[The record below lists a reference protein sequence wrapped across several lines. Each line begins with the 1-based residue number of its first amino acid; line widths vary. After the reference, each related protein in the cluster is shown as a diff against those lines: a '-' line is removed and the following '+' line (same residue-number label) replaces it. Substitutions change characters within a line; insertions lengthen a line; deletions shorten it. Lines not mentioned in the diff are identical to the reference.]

1 MPSCDRC
8 KIKGICM
15 INLNELKGHE
25 CTLEGRI
32 KELQEEILSDGVL
45 KKPIVV
51 DEATL
56 VILDGHHRVEVLK
69 RLGCKKIPAV
79 LVDYRDPNIMVLPWR
94 KGEKITKGEV
104 IRAALFKMRLPPKT
118 TKHMVLVG
126 KGLKHIEYI
135 QPKVDLPL
143 NQLKREDVEKSL
155 LKASRVKH
163 DG

>member
-1 MPSCDRC
+1 MSSCDRC

-25 CTLEGRI
+25 CTLEERI
-32 KELQEEILSDGVL
+32 KELQGEILRDGIL

-51 DEATL
+51 DKATL

-94 KGEKITKGEV
+94 KGEKVSKSKV
-104 IRAALFKMRLPPKT
+104 IEAALSKMKLPPKT
-118 TKHMVLVG
+118 TMHMVVVG
-126 KGLKHIEYI
+126 EGLKHIEYI
-135 QPKVDLPL
+135 QPRVDLPL
-143 NQLKREDVEKSL
+143 NQLKREDVEISL